1 MAQQEQH
8 GEMGA
13 ATEQQ
18 NGIMDAGDKQKE
30 EEEEEEEEEDED
42 EEVNEE

>member
-1 MAQQEQH
+1 MVQQEQH
-8 GEMGA
+8 GKMGA

-30 EEEEEEEEEDED
+30 EEEEDEEVNDED